1 MQRFYC
7 CSVRFRHFAGGG
19 RLCLLKV
26 FWQLSGEDIIRGFEK
41 FMTGMGKNLPNILTV
56 SRIFAV
62 LIFVAIASVAHIGV
76 ISNEN
81 WIFWSRISAV
91 VLAMLAGLTDLLD
104 GYLARKYHC
113 VSDFGALMDPLADKI
128 FVTGTMLMAV
138 EYQIIPA
145 WIAIAVLF
153 REFMVTGL
161 RTLAAKKQVVI
172 SADRWGKLKTALQM
186 TMLGMAGIAW
196 SIDGGADYLRTESWL
211 GVRIWYV
218 WLAFMIGIVLITLFS
233 GLGYFI
239 RYRKLFLS
247 DGE

>member
-1 MQRFYC
+1 M
-7 CSVRFRHFAGGG
+7 S
-19 RLCLLKV
+19 L
-26 FWQLSGEDIIRGFEK
+26 
-41 FMTGMGKNLPNILTV
+41 MGKNLPNTLTV

-62 LIFVAIASVAHIGV
+62 LVFVAIASIAHLDV
-76 ISNEN
+76 ISSKE
-81 WIFWSRISAV
+81 WVFGLRLSGV

-104 GYLARKYHC
+104 GYLARKYHW

-138 EYQIIPA
+138 EFGIIPA

-186 TMLGMAGIAW
+186 TMLGIAGIAW
-196 SIDGGADYLRTESWL
+196 AIDGGAEYLKTESWA
-211 GVRIWYV
+211 GIRIWYV
-218 WLAFMIGIVLITLFS
+218 WLAFMTGIVMVTIFS

>member
-1 MQRFYC
+1 
-7 CSVRFRHFAGGG
+7 
-19 RLCLLKV
+19 
-26 FWQLSGEDIIRGFEK
+26 
-41 FMTGMGKNLPNILTV
+41 MGKNLPNTLTV

-62 LIFVAIASVAHIGV
+62 LIFVAIASVAHLDV
-76 ISNEN
+76 ISDKS
-81 WIFWSRISAV
+81 WVFSLRLAAV
-91 VLAMLAGLTDLLD
+91 ILALLAGLTDLLD
-104 GYLARKYHC
+104 GYLARKYHW

-138 EYQIIPA
+138 EFGIIPA

-186 TMLGMAGIAW
+186 TMLGLAGIAW
-196 SIDGGADYLRTESWL
+196 AIDGGVGYLKTASWA
-211 GVRIWYV
+211 GVYLSYI
-218 WLAFMIGIVLITLFS
+218 WLAFMTGIVLVTIFS

-239 RYRKLFLS
+239 RFRKLFMGS
-247 DGE
+247 EEGK